1 MKIIII
7 IFTLSISINN
17 SYASEVKIVDGDTIN
32 LNGDK
37 IRFSGIDA
45 PESFYKGRE
54 QLCLKKKIIIRCG
67 KLSKDFLIKIIGKN
81 TVTCKKEKKPDKYNR
96 ILAECFVKGQS
107 LSKALV
113 KNGFAFDYPKYSK
126 KKYSKFQKYAKKN
139 KLGLWDME
147 FKFPWDFRREIR

>member
-7 IFTLSISINN
+7 LFILSISINN
-17 SYASEVKIVDGDTIN
+17 SYARDVKIIDGDTII
-32 LNGDK
+32 LNGTK

-45 PESFYKGRE
+45 PESYYKGKE

-67 KLSKDFLIKIIGKN
+67 KLSKDFLIKTIGKN
-81 TVTCKKEKKPDKYNR
+81 TVTCIREKKPDKYKR
-96 ILAECFVKGQS
+96 VLAECFVKGES
-107 LSKALV
+107 LSKILV

-126 KKYSKFQKYAKKN
+126 KKYAKFEKYAKTK

-147 FKFPWDFRREIR
+147 FKFPWDFRQEKR

>member
-81 TVTCKKEKKPDKYNR
+81 TVTCEKEKKPDKYNR